1 MAMKVQNKGPS
12 KHRNFLLIHLI
23 EGMKKDNLTL
33 TLSKVGNNLAANR
46 QDHLPN
52 FRHVSTLPTRNVF
65 LGIHLRWLAYQR
77 TSSLPNYCLA
87 SWTPYLPTRTSRG
100 SKALQSVPACMDKPT
115 SWLRADGLTNRSA
128 RRTGKRSSSSWPS
141 REEHDS
147 IKARSGPLALQY
159 LTLLLCNHYLE

>member
-1 MAMKVQNKGPS
+1 M
-12 KHRNFLLIHLI
+12 HLI

-100 SKALQSVPACMDKPT
+100 SKALQSVPACTDKPT
-115 SWLRADGLTNRSA
+115 SWLQADGLTNRPA

-141 REEHDS
+141 REEQIRHKNKIRTTS
-147 IKARSGPLALQY
+147 SSVSYITSL
-159 LTLLLCNHYLE
+159 

>member
-1 MAMKVQNKGPS
+1 
-12 KHRNFLLIHLI
+12 
-23 EGMKKDNLTL
+23 MKKDNLTL

-46 QDHLPN
+46 QDHLTN

-100 SKALQSVPACMDKPT
+100 SKALQGMPACMDK
-115 SWLRADGLTNRSA
+115 LT
-128 RRTGKRSSSSWPS
+128 G
-141 REEHDS
+141 
-147 IKARSGPLALQY
+147 
-159 LTLLLCNHYLE
+159 